1 MKKYITGAL
10 AAAVVAV
17 PAALSGSDWMPEAK
31 PQRITVVS
39 TGAMPSRGTG
49 KTAEEDVQNI
59 LKHWQEE
66 FARMLASQPDLMV
79 VPEVC
84 DSPGYVNNTPPQIEY
99 YKARGHEPEKNRVR
113 ALFAKTAAENNC
125 YVVYSGMQW
134 INGKIYN
141 TLELFDRKG
150 KSVGVYL
157 KNYITVYEDDWGRS
171 FGTEAPVWE
180 TDFGTVA
187 PAICFDLNF
196 TELLERYAAKRP
208 KLILFASAYH
218 GGLMQ
223 GVWAYFCRS
232 YFVGAFGRGS
242 NDILNPLGSNVAHST
257 NYFPRV
263 TASINLDYEVVH
275 LDENW
280 GKLDAVKKKYGKK
293 VTIFDPGHVG
303 AVLLTSEMK
312 DVSAADIVREF
323 KIERWDEYYKRSVDR
338 RNMRLFPGG
347 K

>member
-1 MKKYITGAL
+1 MKKFFIFAL
-10 AAAVVAV
+10 AILGLTSVFA
-17 PAALSGSDWMPEAK
+17 WEPEAK
-31 PQRITVVS
+31 PQRITIAS
-39 TGAMPSRGTG
+39 TGVMPPQGTG
-49 KTAEEDVQNI
+49 GAAEADVLRI
-59 LKHWQEE
+59 LDFWRAE
-66 FARMLASQPDLMV
+66 FAKMLVDKPDLIL

-84 DSPGYVNNTPPQIEY
+84 DSPGYPNNTPPQIEY
-99 YKARGHEPEKNRVR
+99 YKTRGMEPEKNRVR
-113 ALFAKTAAENNC
+113 ALFAETAAKNKC
-125 YVVYSGMQW
+125 YVAYSGIQW
-134 INGKIYN
+134 IKGKSYN
-141 TLELFDRKG
+141 TLELFDRQG

-171 FGTEAPVWE
+171 FGEEAPVWE
-180 TDFGTVA
+180 TDFGSVA

-196 TELLERYAAKRP
+196 MEMLERVAAKRP

-232 YFVGAFGRGS
+232 YFVGAYGRGV
-242 NDILNPLGSNVAHST
+242 NDILNPLGSKIAHST

-263 TASINLDYEVVH
+263 SARINLDYEVVH

-280 GKLDAVKKKYGKK
+280 GKLAAVKAKYGPK

-312 DVSAADIVREF
+312 DISAADIVREF

-338 RNMRLFPGG
+338 RNMRLYPG
-347 K
+347 KVKK

>member
-1 MKKYITGAL
+1 MKYCMGCVLTLVAL
-10 AAAVVAV
+10 IV
-17 PAALSGSDWMPEAK
+17 PSMVSAWVPEEK
-31 PQRITVVS
+31 PQRITVCS
-39 TGAMPSRGTG
+39 TGAMPPRGTQEG
-49 KTAEEDVQNI
+49 AEQDVQRI
-59 LKHWQEE
+59 LQFWQEE
-66 FARMLASQPDLMV
+66 LARMLADKPDLIL

-84 DSPGYVNNTPPQIEY
+84 DSPGYANNTPPQIEY
-99 YKARGHEPEKNRVR
+99 YKTRGMEPEKNRVR
-113 ALFAKTAAENNC
+113 ALFARTAAANNC
-125 YVVYSGMQW
+125 YIGYSGIQW
-134 INGKIYN
+134 IGGKCYN

-157 KNYITVYEDDWGRS
+157 KNYITVYEDDWGRA

-196 TELLERYAAKRP
+196 TEMLERYAAKRP

-232 YFVGAFGRGS
+232 YFVGAYGRGV
-242 NDILNPLGSNVAHST
+242 NDILNPLGSNIAHST

-280 GKLDAVKKKYGKK
+280 GKLAAVKKKYGPK

-303 AVLLTSEMK
+303 AILLTSEMK
-312 DVSAADIVREF
+312 DISAADIVREF

-338 RNMRLFPGG
+338 RNLRLFPG
-347 K
+347 KK